1 MLLEI
6 LHLFHDLLL
15 SPTSQH
21 RTQCLEWER
30 PITHFTEAWP
40 VYHAVCWPQHEG
52 HEVST
57 LYDSLLWYTLVY
69 TTPDYVITYSS
80 YFCSGCMLK
89 GLDLGPGLGLK
100 ILAVTSILC
109 GHRRLQNH
117 HICWQQTYRLWCTLG
132 YDAHLNLASKKLRFI
147 RVLNTCFVWSMKHE
161 LRDTIK
167 TTHHKMLHLPFFN
180 HWASNANMKTVHCQ
194 TTVHYIHITCV
205 ACLLKHRCPQTHYR
219 QLMDSVQLKMH
230 TSDKQCW
237 LLLQATGK
245 LQKVNAPY
253 ICALH
258 MGHQWKM
265 VQFMSWCYSPMVT
278 GQWLHLATYTDLC
291 PCGET

>member
-1 MLLEI
+1 MCWTPV
-6 LHLFHDLLL
+6 LFDQWNMNYETQSKPRITKCCIFL
-15 SPTSQH
+15 SSITGQAMPTWKQ
-21 RTQCLEWER
+21 
-30 PITHFTEAWP
+30 
-40 VYHAVCWPQHEG
+40 
-52 HEVST
+52 
-57 LYDSLLWYTLVY
+57 
-69 TTPDYVITYSS
+69 
-80 YFCSGCMLK
+80 
-89 GLDLGPGLGLK
+89 
-100 ILAVTSILC
+100 
-109 GHRRLQNH
+109 
-117 HICWQQTYRLWCTLG
+117 
-132 YDAHLNLASKKLRFI
+132 FI
-147 RVLNTCFVWSMKHE
+147 
-161 LRDTIK
+161 
-167 TTHHKMLHLPFFN
+167 
-180 HWASNANMKTVHCQ
+180 CQ

-205 ACLLKHRCPQTHYR
+205 ACLLRHRCPQTHYR